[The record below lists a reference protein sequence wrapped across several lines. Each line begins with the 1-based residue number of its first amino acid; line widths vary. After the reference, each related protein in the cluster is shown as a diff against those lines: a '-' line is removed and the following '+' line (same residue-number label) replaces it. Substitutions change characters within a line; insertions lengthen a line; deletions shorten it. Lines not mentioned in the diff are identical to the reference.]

1 MTKGYIFAEVD
12 IHSPGAEWDE
22 YASKVE
28 PTLDS
33 YGGVFLI
40 RGGTPHVLEG
50 NAKTGTFV
58 VLEFESPEDATAWY
72 TSTDYQRILPLRLR
86 NADARVICLP
96 GAG

>member
-22 YASKVE
+22 YASKVQ

-40 RGGTPHVLEG
+40 RGGTPNVLEG

-58 VLEFESPEDATAWY
+58 VLEFASPEQAEAWY

>member
-1 MTKGYIFAEVD
+1 M
-12 IHSPGAEWDE
+12 
-22 YASKVE
+22 
-28 PTLDS
+28 
-33 YGGVFLI
+33 
-40 RGGTPHVLEG
+40 LEG